1 MNVCKRFIYTLFL
14 LLTGMQVMA
23 QTNHPVMVNV
33 QLNPPYSLYLS
44 DYAAPDVQ
52 RMQVHI
58 LLKDLTET
66 NYKCRLRLKIEGPG
80 ITLQSRT
87 GFYVSPILINGGE
100 MLTLSGPDL
109 APYFNPQN
117 LFIQGLDNNAFTKNG
132 AKLPEGI
139 YKFTIEVLDYLRNTT
154 VSNQGTAM
162 VAGFL
167 SYPPIINLPM
177 ANTKVDAM
185 DPQNVVFQWMP
196 RHTASINAA
205 FNVVYKFRLV
215 ELIPENRDPN
225 DAMRSLRPI
234 YENMT
239 EQTMMVYGPGEP
251 ALTPGNNY
259 AVQVQAVEADG
270 KDMFVNDGFSEV
282 VKFTYGEKCSVPQQI
297 VAAFAGKNDLKLTWN
312 ATTSQQG
319 FTVRY
324 RESGDTPSQWY
335 EDNTYLPQAVISGLK
350 PGKKYEYQVK
360 GQCIWGYG
368 DYSAVQDFTMPN
380 ETMTKGDFVC
390 GRDPNLSRI
399 ENTKGLEKLK
409 AQDTIYAGDFKV
421 IILQATG
428 SNGNFSGE
436 GQVMVPLLN
445 FADLGV
451 TFNNISVNT
460 DKRMYAGVIE
470 LAQDNREQVSKDLS
484 QALKD
489 YINKLDGLLSEGTT
503 PKDLMTIDALQEMSI
518 IDKLKGWDELD
529 AKTKEALDEIQD
541 KLKDLKAYQDQ
552 YPDMTPEQRETSGQQ
567 IAKDLNKAK
576 NALADAAKAIGE
588 ALKELFNLF
597 RRAQKKVRESYTES
611 ELAKLKS
618 TLDINEASLDRVIS
632 RQRSNYASTA
642 TTDNTQEVI
651 LLGKVTITETIP
663 DAGMQANI
671 AYVDAMA
678 SYYKQ
683 LVILTLAKENLSET
697 QLKTITNNLK
707 VEGYKTV
714 SEMETVATN
723 KDDAAKDKLVD
734 SLSKALVELGNK
746 LFELKISNGKQ

>member
-1 MNVCKRFIYTLFL
+1 MNVCKRFIYTLFF
-14 LLTGMQVMA
+14 LLTVMQTLA

-87 GFYVSPILINGGE
+87 GFYVTPILINGGE

-109 APYFNPQN
+109 AAYFNPQN
-117 LFIQGLDNNAFTKNG
+117 LFIQGLDNNAITKNG

-139 YKFTIEVLDYLRNTT
+139 YKFTIEVLDYLRNTV
-154 VSNQGTAM
+154 VSNQGSAM
-162 VAGFL
+162 VASFL

-177 ANTKVDAM
+177 ANSKVDAM

-215 ELIPENRDPN
+215 ELIPANRDPN

-297 VAAFAGKNDLKLTWN
+297 VAAFAGKNELKLTWN

-368 DYSAVQDFTMPN
+368 DYSSVQEFTMPN

-390 GRDPNLSRI
+390 GRDPKLSRI
-399 ENTKGLEKLK
+399 ENTTGIKQLK
-409 AQDTIYAGDFKV
+409 AQDTIYAGDFRV
-421 IILQATG
+421 IISSVKG
-428 SNGNFSGE
+428 SNGSFSGD
-436 GQVMVPLLN
+436 GRVMVPLLN

-470 LAQDNREQVSKDLS
+470 LAQENREQLSKALA
-484 QALKD
+484 QALTD
-489 YINKLDGLLSEGTT
+489 YIKKLDDILSDPT
-503 PKDLMTIDALQEMSI
+503 PKTLMTIDAIQEMSI
-518 IDKLKGWDELD
+518 IEKLKGYDELD
-529 AKTKEALDEIQD
+529 AKTKEALGEIQE

-552 YPDMTPEQRETSGQQ
+552 YPNMTPEQRETSGQQ
-567 IAKDLNKAK
+567 LAKDLKKAK
-576 NALADAAKAIGE
+576 DTLADAAKKIGE

-597 RRAQKKVRESYTES
+597 RRAQKKVREAYPES
-611 ELAKLKS
+611 QLANLKS
-618 TLDINEASLDRVIS
+618 TLDNSENSFDQVIS
-632 RQRSNYASTA
+632 RQRSKY
-642 TTDNTQEVI
+642 TTTTTTGDNTQEVI
-651 LLGKVTITETIP
+651 LLGKITVAETAP
-663 DAGMQANI
+663 DEGMKSSI
-671 AYVDAMA
+671 AYMDAMA
-678 SYYKQ
+678 AYYKQ
-683 LVILTLAKENLSET
+683 LIILTLAKEDLNET

-714 SEMETVATN
+714 GEMETAASN

-734 SLSKALVELGNK
+734 GLSKALVELGNK
-746 LFELKISNGKQ
+746 LFELKISNTKK